1 MRSLLIIALSVI
13 SLSSFAQKNKP
24 VTEDLAAL
32 RPHFTPPPDTAKHFQ
47 GNPVRNVPEVTPRL
61 TVNQKVNPVLD
72 SIDKFNLLR
81 KVVPGYTIQVYSGLN
96 REEASDTK
104 ARLQRELDMRADMQY
119 LQPKWRV
126 RVGNY
131 YNSLD
136 AQKDLM
142 RLKRYFNN
150 AILVPESIP
159 LR

>member
-24 VTEDLAAL
+24 VTEDLAVL
-32 RPHFTPPPDTAKHFQ
+32 RPHFTVPPDTAQRYQ
-47 GNPVRNVPEVTPRL
+47 GNPVRNVPQVTPHMM
-61 TVNQKVNPVLD
+61 VNQKVNAVLD
-72 SIDKFNLLR
+72 SIDKLNLLR
-81 KVVPGYTIQVYSGLN
+81 KVVSGYTIQVYSGLN

-104 ARLQRELDMRADMQY
+104 GRLARELDRRADMQY

-136 AQKDLM
+136 AQKDLV
-142 RLKRYFNN
+142 RVKRSFPN

>member
-1 MRSLLIIALSVI
+1 MRSLLIIALSVV

-24 VTEDLAAL
+24 VTEDLAVL
-32 RPHFTPPPDTAKHFQ
+32 RPHFTPLPDTAQRYQ
-47 GNPVRNVPEVTPRL
+47 GNPVRNVPQVTPHMM
-61 TVNQKVNPVLD
+61 VNQKVNAVLD
-72 SIDKFNLLR
+72 SIDKLNQLR
-81 KVVPGYTIQVYSGLN
+81 KVVSGYTIQVYSGLN

-104 ARLQRELDMRADMQY
+104 GRLSRELDMRADMQY

-136 AQKDLM
+136 AQKDLV
-142 RLKRYFNN
+142 RLKRSFPN